1 MILRRLAL
9 AGAAVAVTVTAL
21 FPLSAQGENAFTP
34 SVDPV
39 GGIALTSSPTGY
51 SYRAFDAE
59 AIRARIASDERWGL
73 LVEHIA
79 AETAEIIAMSD
90 DELRSLIA
98 PAPTK
103 RALMVHRSGCP
114 VHGGGTAVYAPFG
127 QRVDLSIPGKVRC
140 PVGGEVYPNAEFPD
154 SGDGWLDTRSGS
166 PTYGER
172 FYFRGWFQQ
181 WFLNSIG
188 WRLKGLAQLWF
199 ITGEDKYLHTAE
211 VLLERFA
218 EVYPDLDPNDLTY
231 SGSDWGVYIKM
242 TGSFWEGSVLLDI
255 ARSVEILHTAL
266 PNNLLTMIH
275 ERVYRSAYDAYR
287 SRPAAANWGNNWN
300 PPLAKFGAV
309 LRDAEMFGF
318 MMNDHPAAEA
328 PVLDNQF
335 FRDGFPYEASL
346 SYASTYLNVA
356 SGVADALGENG
367 RWIWNHPHMRETFGS
382 FADLVCLDRFTHFA
396 ADMGGLVNNGWT
408 LPVTTVEEAY
418 RAYKTPEIARYL
430 LQAYDV
436 KGIGGPTTLDE
447 LFREPIDRAE
457 LETLAEAAPK
467 QTSTVAPVR
476 GIAILR
482 AGEGDK
488 RTALLMDY
496 GYAHQAH
503 HHADRLNI
511 NMFARGRE
519 WIPEMGYPE
528 YMDGSAP
535 ATGGWTT
542 NTICHATVQVNNKRQ
557 NPGVFGDLNAFVS
570 LPGASYVD
578 ASCED
583 AYASEGISRYRR
595 SLFLIPV
602 PDGAYAVDVFRVA
615 GGNRH
620 DYLFHGP
627 PVDAVFEDVSLPEPR
642 GGTLA
647 GNNVA
652 FGAKSTDMRPYDL
665 ANSGQQYLFDIR
677 ETGISDTVTA
687 RWRTD
692 ADSRFTAVFVPHGE
706 ETFIAAKGYPRP
718 SSKSLPPMP
727 FLVRRRDG
735 NGLESCF
742 TTVFAAESTAA
753 PLIVKV
759 ESLDPAPGSDPGAVA
774 VRITHRY
781 GQDIVLSTPSAE
793 GRVALSDGSVRLTGL
808 AGVVAYR
815 PGRPPHLTLIGG
827 TELACPETSL
837 TLSAP
842 TSSAKIA
849 QVADNRIVFDR
860 PLDVAAGDILLVD
873 RGPVRSVYKVE
884 RTEGATVH
892 IATSPWIGRGRA
904 DTIDSSIGTIMDSRK
919 IFPLGDNVKTV
930 TRNYYDGAWIV
941 SPDGAVYSR
950 LSSGGNGGFV
960 LAGDNAARAG
970 DFAPGK
976 PFLLYDI
983 GPGDTATVIHAT
995 DNRPDE

>member
-1 MILRRLAL
+1 MAVVVS
-9 AGAAVAVTVTAL
+9 AAAFL
-21 FPLSAQGENAFTP
+21 PLPARGQNDFVP
-34 SVDPV
+34 SVDPID
-39 GGIALTSSPTGY
+39 GFPSGSPGKY
-51 SYRAFDAE
+51 SYRTFDVP
-59 AIRARIASDERWGL
+59 AIRGRIASDERWGA
-73 LVEHIA
+73 LVSNIERQVADIV
-79 AETAEIIAMSD
+79 AMSD
-90 DELRSLIA
+90 SELRALIA
-98 PAPTK
+98 PAETK
-103 RALMVHRSGCP
+103 RALMVNRSGCP

-127 QRVDLSIPGKVRC
+127 QRVDISIAGHVRC
-140 PVGGEVYPNAEFPD
+140 PIGGEVYPNAEFPD
-154 SGDGWLDTRSGS
+154 TGDGWLDTRAGS
-166 PTYGER
+166 STYGQR

-188 WRLKGLAQLWF
+188 WRLKALSQLWF

-231 SGSDWGVYIKM
+231 SGYDWGVYIKM

-266 PNNLLTMIH
+266 PESLLTMIH
-275 ERVYRSAYDAYR
+275 KNVYLAAYDAYR
-287 SRPAAANWGNNWN
+287 SRPASANWGNNWN

-309 LRDAEMFGF
+309 LGDGDMIRY

-335 FRDGFPYEASL
+335 FLDGFPYEASL
-346 SYASTYLNVA
+346 SYASTYLNV
-356 SGVADALGENG
+356 STGIADALGENG
-367 RWIWNHPHMRETFGS
+367 RWIWNHPHLRETFLS
-382 FADLVCLDRFTHFA
+382 FADLVCLDRYTHFA
-396 ADMGGLVNNGWT
+396 ADMGSLVNKGWT
-408 LPVTTVEEAY
+408 LPVMPVEEAY
-418 RAYKTPEIARYL
+418 RAYKTPKIARYL

-447 LFREPIDRAE
+447 LFREPIDRNE
-457 LETLAEAAPK
+457 LESLAESASL

-482 AGEGDK
+482 TGGGDK
-488 RTALLMDY
+488 RTAILMDY

-511 NMFARGRE
+511 NLFARDRE

-528 YMDGSAP
+528 YMDGNAP

-542 NTICHATVQVNNKRQ
+542 NTVCHATVQVNNKRQ

-570 LPGASYVD
+570 LPGASYID

-583 AYASEGISRYRR
+583 AYASEGIDRYRR

-602 PDGAYAVDVFRVA
+602 PGGAYAVDVFRVA

-642 GGTLA
+642 MGTLA
-647 GNNVA
+647 GKNVA
-652 FGAKSTDMRPYDL
+652 FGAKSADMRPYDL
-665 ANSGQQYLFDIR
+665 ANSGQQYLFDVR
-677 ETGISDTVTA
+677 ETSITGNVTVH
-687 RWRTD
+687 WRTD
-692 ADSRFTAVFVPHGE
+692 NDSRFTSVFVPQGDE
-706 ETFIAAKGYPRP
+706 SFIAANGYPRP

-735 NGLESCF
+735 ADLESVF
-742 TTVFAAESTAA
+742 TTVFAAENTGE
-753 PLIVKV
+753 PLIATV
-759 ESLDPAPGSDPGAVA
+759 EQLDLAAGSSSGAVA
-774 VRITHRY
+774 LKITHRY
-781 GQDIVLSTPSAE
+781 GQDIMLSTPSTD
-793 GRVALSDGSVRLTGL
+793 GRITLSDGTVRFTGL
-808 AGVVAYR
+808 AGVIAHR
-815 PGRPPHLTLIGG
+815 TGQPPHLTLIGG

-842 TSSAKIA
+842 SSSAKI
-849 QVADNRIVFDR
+849 VRVTDDRIVLDK
-860 PLDVAAGDILLVD
+860 PLDVSSGDILLVD
-873 RGPVRSVYKVE
+873 RGPVRSVYRVV
-884 RTEGATVH
+884 RIEGTSVY
-892 IATSPWIGRGRA
+892 IATTPWIGRGRI
-904 DTIDSSIGTIMDSRK
+904 DTIDTAGGKIIDSRK
-919 IFPLGDNVKTV
+919 IFPLGENTKGV

-941 SPDGAVYSR
+941 SPDGAVFSR

-960 LAGDNAARAG
+960 LAGNNPALAG
-970 DFAPGK
+970 GFSLGK

-983 GPGDTATVIHAT
+983 GPGDTATVIYAA
-995 DNRPDE
+995 DNHPEE